1 MKNKCKKQMFV
12 RDSVIPIPLLWQNKQ
27 DWAFDQEK
35 YGENYEY
42 YKKEDEESPLTTRRE
57 EFT

>member
-1 MKNKCKKQMFV
+1 MFV